1 MKLRIFQFAFVALAL
16 ALALCVFAAPTA
28 VTYDENGEISPPAA
42 KGVISNACSAV
53 VAVDLAQAKA
63 EVLQE
68 VATIANS
75 TMESAN
81 KLLTEHSDYVLLDL
95 FTVGVED
102 AVAPGSQVAS
112 KARIDIVDCSLDSTS
127 AAPASTLLT
136 ITWQYVSGSFS
147 APQIIAAASV
157 TNGSVYA
164 TLPQTEP
171 VQIAWGTNSAY
182 RATATVDNATFGEHA
197 FFKIEATPDAPLDDG
212 QVFDIFSDG
221 TDYVLDLIPTNRYR
235 LRIVSG
241 RITSVTLQNP

>member
-28 VTYDENGEISPPAA
+28 VTYDENGELAPAA
-42 KGVISNACSAV
+42 AKTVISNACSAV

-68 VATIANS
+68 VASIANS

-81 KLLTEHSDYVLLDL
+81 QLLTEHSDYVLLDL
-95 FTVGVED
+95 FAVGVED
-102 AVAPGSQVAS
+102 AVAPGSQVATE
-112 KARIDIVDCSLDSTS
+112 ARIDIVDVDVDHTS
-127 AAPASTLLT
+127 AAPASTLVTL
-136 ITWQYVSGSFS
+136 TWQYVTGSFS
-147 APQIIAAASV
+147 APQILATASV
-157 TNGSVYA
+157 TNGSSYA
-164 TLPQTEP
+164 AIPQTEP

-182 RATATVDNATFGEHA
+182 RATATVDNATFGRHA
-197 FFKIEATPDAPLDDG
+197 FFKVEATPDAPLDDG
-212 QVFDIFSDG
+212 QVFDIYSDG